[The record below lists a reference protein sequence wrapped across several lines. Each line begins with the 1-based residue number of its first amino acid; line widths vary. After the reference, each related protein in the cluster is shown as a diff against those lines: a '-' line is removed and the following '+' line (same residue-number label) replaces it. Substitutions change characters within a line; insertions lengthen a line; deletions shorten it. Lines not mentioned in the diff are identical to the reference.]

1 MALLCRAV
9 REREAKEEARRMGYE
24 PPADL
29 QLQVGMEHDHMLHS
43 DDDDAGGLGAAPDLG
58 RAERIVKEIQ
68 FVLQNFNAR
77 RQPGRSRKEYVAAV
91 RVPFPPA
98 VGFRRPALHTSIP
111 PAPASEAREGILH
124 RVAPGRVL

>member
-1 MALLCRAV
+1 MALRCRLA
-9 REREAKEEARRMGYE
+9 REREAEEEVRQMGYE

-29 QLQVGMEHDHMLHS
+29 QLQVGREDGYLLS
-43 DDDDAGGLGAAPDLG
+43 EDEDAGPALDLG

-91 RVPFPPA
+91 RIPLPPSRLPSNSSNALQAVPRSAQQPRF
-98 VGFRRPALHTSIP
+98 
-111 PAPASEAREGILH
+111 H
-124 RVAPGRVL
+124 RS